1 MVIKVRETWIEIV
14 EKERIIEAN
23 TIEEAMDEELELG
36 EGEVVS
42 IELQN
47 NSLNHEILEEVND
60 ENENNW
66 NKRNYMGITR

>member
-23 TIEEAMDEELELG
+23 SIEEAMDKELELG

-47 NSLNHEILEEVND
+47 NSLNHEILEES
-60 ENENNW
+60 E
-66 NKRNYMGITR
+66 

>member
-23 TIEEAMDEELELG
+23 SLEEAMDEELELG
-36 EGEVVS
+36 EGEVVA

-47 NSLNHEILEEVND
+47 NSLNHEILEEDDD
-60 ENENNW
+60 E
-66 NKRNYMGITR
+66 

>member
-23 TIEEAMDEELELG
+23 SIEEAMDEELELG

-47 NSLNHEILEEVND
+47 NSLNHEILEES
-60 ENENNW
+60 E
-66 NKRNYMGITR
+66 

>member
-23 TIEEAMDEELELG
+23 SLEDAMDEELELG

-47 NSLNHEILEEVND
+47 NSINHEILEEDND
-60 ENENNW
+60 E
-66 NKRNYMGITR
+66 

>member
-1 MVIKVRETWIEIV
+1 MMVIKVRETWIEIV

-23 TIEEAMDEELELG
+23 SIEEAMDEELELG

-47 NSLNHEILEEVND
+47 NSLNHEILEES
-60 ENENNW
+60 E
-66 NKRNYMGITR
+66 

>member
-60 ENENNW
+60 ENENN
-66 NKRNYMGITR
+66 

>member
-23 TIEEAMDEELELG
+23 SLEEAMDEELELG

-47 NSLNHEILEEVND
+47 NSINHEILEEDND
-60 ENENNW
+60 E
-66 NKRNYMGITR
+66 

>member
-60 ENENNW
+60 EC
-66 NKRNYMGITR
+66 